1 MFASSI
7 ANICAV
13 WNGLMRPCG
22 ESMNTSMPL
31 RPRIATSADE
41 PVSPDVAP
49 RIVMRRPSRASAY
62 SKSSPSSCS
71 AMSLNA
77 SVGPFD
83 ARSRPS
89 GRARSATIAS
99 LPNAAAV

>member
-1 MFASSI
+1 
-7 ANICAV
+7 
-13 WNGLMRPCG
+13 MRPCG
-22 ESMNTSMPL
+22 ESMKTSMPW

-49 RIVMRRPSRASAY
+49 RIVVRLPARASAY
-62 SKSSPSSCS
+62 SNSSPSSCS

-89 GRARSATIAS
+89 PGSSQSSGTIAS
-99 LPNAAAV
+99 LPNASAV